1 MNTTIQSSP
10 IVTTIE
16 GSVKRSAQSIYLKI
30 LQEMEQNPGV
40 LGNSPH
46 AEYKELLRFLIAR
59 FSQLTYLNEEQKVM
73 PVKCTHARP
82 ERAIAKLNQQQTI
95 ILPTATISQTSIEES
110 DTRRRVSPML
120 IHETHWD
127 DIKQKATRVLRV
139 VDRPVTL
146 VYTLNLWAKYL
157 EDMDQLAEQVR
168 LMFNPNLAI
177 TTPYEKNTPT
187 FLTAETDNS
196 SMVLADREDRIVRK
210 SFTIKVET
218 YIKNPRFQV
227 TSTGEVQR
235 FNIDMPIVDC

>member
-1 MNTTIQSSP
+1 
-10 IVTTIE
+10 
-16 GSVKRSAQSIYLKI
+16 
-30 LQEMEQNPGV
+30 
-40 LGNSPH
+40 
-46 AEYKELLRFLIAR
+46 
-59 FSQLTYLNEEQKVM
+59 
-73 PVKCTHARP
+73 
-82 ERAIAKLNQQQTI
+82 
-95 ILPTATISQTSIEES
+95 
-110 DTRRRVSPML
+110 
-120 IHETHWD
+120 
-127 DIKQKATRVLRV
+127 
-139 VDRPVTL
+139 
-146 VYTLNLWAKYL
+146 
-157 EDMDQLAEQVR
+157 MDQLAEQVR